1 MARKMAFARKNLRG
15 SPNKDGFV
23 SKWVK
28 KGGNWIAPGL
38 FYIKDPKEA
47 KKAYTELVKKVKQEN
62 KIRKQKLEQDQAQ
75 ARQADEYGQSPPPTA
90 EMKGYFANAFDGL
103 KALLGD
109 GSENNKGLILML
121 VNGDFKKQ
129 IKTAKD
135 FIKKHQ
141 GKILLGLL
149 VLGGGLTWLFVSS
162 DSTATMFRDI
172 IYGIPSRMV
181 ESGGALSATGDLMKQ
196 KHCLQQYVS
205 SMNIDN
211 IMPIEEIK
219 GEEKKAKE
227 ERKEMSRYD
236 FLTQYEKKCKQ
247 LTNKDHV
254 LQVLRGRTKIHPEI
268 LNCASTEMK
277 DFLSHVL
284 KSQQNISQGEIG
296 KIMNYKTFQSSE
308 DRKKETFDNFSLNL
322 AEMQRFI
329 KTLGPDGFNELLE
342 ANLKFLENKLSKVDS
357 SFIATIRSNF
367 LNDVQKISKQSDPN
381 IKEEQFNKFV
391 KDLNNNKYIDNYPAL
406 PALVGI
412 CYADESLRG
421 NLETKLKDST
431 VKMYENLY
439 DQGGDTVGR
448 KSIEKLYLMDT
459 DLTQLGGYGL
469 NLKNGRSS
477 LGLTTGIKDSN
488 RSHVEFSGKSTLI
501 HETQHAVLNFTSD
514 SIFKEVIDIEKKKEK
529 NKDKVFIKDED
540 AMSKQ
545 EVLWIA
551 KDIEAEFSKRL
562 VDEFVPEDLISTDKK
577 SMQDKGLFSFTKQ
590 FSDSERKD
598 LEDFNTNF
606 NQNIK
611 QDDIELL
618 IGISQKKQSIK
629 AQQSEIEKL
638 SKANEDLNIKIEDNK
653 KIATAA
659 DIALDKAPENTP
671 QRDAEKLK
679 RYKAEE
685 IVTKAQKDLE
695 KNKKD
700 TETYEANL
708 QMLKKELSRF
718 TQKIQSTD
726 IVKNINDKGNFN
738 NHDKILEDIQFKAYI
753 KAIDNI
759 MRDENLTLY
768 NQRTKNYDAKNE
780 LCHGE
785 NKMIKMLM
793 ILKRPD
799 IVNKEYERIVGSYP
813 MPEFDAKI
821 IKDKEKDIAKKNKE
835 LDDNKELLKNET
847 DPVRQEELKTKK
859 DKLAKELDDLQ
870 EDLQFL
876 QSPSIESYRYLKE
889 KKILEKLEAEQ
900 ASIDSNASLTD
911 AQKTREKAAA
921 EETAGK
927 EIEELNT
934 KYKNAEG
941 NTLIKNYMNK
951 IGESFKQPK
960 IKLAHKAW
968 HTIVHDAD
976 NLYHNLQG
984 SEEVL
989 VRIMQTFTKADV
1001 EKTLLGKMFGKENA
1015 LRIKHIT
1022 SDKLQKA
1029 FDASVKNFSGY
1040 RERSHH
1046 SHDHDEEGHGNLV
1059 YADRTGHL
1067 NLEYEKQETS
1077 SVLNKPL
1084 SIDNAF
1090 RNPLGNPLG
1099 NQVSWED
1106 EDTLDTS
1113 DIILEENTG
1122 KESNRKIGNGSIL
1135 KSV

>member
-1 MARKMAFARKNLRG
+1 MRLSRKNLRG
-15 SPNKDGFV
+15 SPSGERGAI
-23 SKWVK
+23 KWIK
-28 KGGNWIAPGL
+28 WGSNWIAPGI
-38 FYIKDPKEA
+38 FYTKDWEKNY
-47 KKAYTELVKKVKQEN
+47 KELVKKVKQEN
-62 KIRKQKLEQDQAQ
+62 KIRKQKLEQYQAQ
-75 ARQADEYGQSPPPTA
+75 ARQADQYGQSPPPTV
-90 EMKGYFANAFDGL
+90 EMKGYFANVFDGL
-103 KALLGD
+103 KAILGD

-135 FIKKHQ
+135 FIKTHQ

-162 DSTATMFRDI
+162 DSTATMFRDM
-172 IYGIPSRMV
+172 IYSIPSSMV

-205 SMNIDN
+205 SMHIDD
-211 IMPIEEIK
+211 IMYLEDIRKEMK
-219 GEEKKAKE
+219 QAKE
-227 ERKEMSRYD
+227 ERREMSRYD
-236 FLTQYEKKCKQ
+236 FSKKYEEKCKQ
-247 LTNKDHV
+247 LKNKDDV
-254 LQVLRGRTKIHPEI
+254 LKALRGKTKVSPEI

-277 DFLSHVL
+277 DFLYNIIA
-284 KSQQNISQGEIG
+284 KQQEQAKKNKQPMIPQGEID
-296 KIMNYKTFQSSE
+296 KMIKNYKSFQSSE

-322 AEMQRFI
+322 DEMQRFI

-367 LNDVQKISKQSDPN
+367 LDEIQKISKQSDPN

-391 KDLNNNKYIDNYPAL
+391 KELNGKYIDDYPAL

-551 KDIEAEFSKRL
+551 KYIEAEFNKRL

-577 SMQDKGLFSFTKQ
+577 SIQDKGLFSFTKK

-598 LEDFNTNF
+598 LEDFNTDF
-606 NQNIK
+606 NQKIK
-611 QDDIELL
+611 QSDIELL
-618 IGISQKKQSIK
+618 RGISQKKKSIK
-629 AQQSEIEKL
+629 IVESEIEKL
-638 SKANEDLNIKIEDNK
+638 SKANTDLEASITKN
-653 KIATAA
+653 
-659 DIALDKAPENTP
+659 
-671 QRDAEKLK
+671 EKVA
-679 RYKAEE
+679 KAEYLKWD
-685 IVTKAQKDLE
+685 TKAKNSLEREAAKEKYHKATQVVAKAKKDMEKNKEDLE
-695 KNKKD
+695 KSQ
-700 TETYEANL
+700 ANL
-708 QMLKKELSRF
+708 KTLKDGLSKIEEKIKEQR
-718 TQKIQSTD
+718 KSTD
-726 IVKNINDKGNFN
+726 IVKNINDKGSFDS
-738 NHDKILEDIQFKAYI
+738 HDKILENMQLKAYI
-753 KAIDNI
+753 KAFNNI
-759 MRDENLTLY
+759 MKEKNLSLY
-768 NQRTKNYDAKNE
+768 NQRTKKYDAKNE
-780 LCHGE
+780 LCYGK

-799 IVNKEYERIVGSYP
+799 ILYKEYERIVGSYP

-821 IKDKEKDIAKKNKE
+821 IKDKEEDIAKKNKE
-835 LDDNKELLKNET
+835 IEDNKELLKNET
-847 DPVRQEELKTKK
+847 DPIKQEALKVKQNELSQH
-859 DKLAKELDDLQ
+859 L
-870 EDLQFL
+870 EDLKQDIELL

-889 KKILEKLEAEQ
+889 KQILAKLEAEQ

-911 AQKTREKAAA
+911 VQKKDNKAAA
-921 EETAGK
+921 EKTASTEK
-927 EIEELNT
+927 ENLNT

-1059 YADRTGHL
+1059 YADSTGHIDL
-1067 NLEYEKQETS
+1067 GYEKQEPS
-1077 SVLNKPL
+1077 SILNKPFN
-1084 SIDNAF
+1084 IDKTFND
-1090 RNPLGNPLG
+1090 PLG
-1099 NQVSWED
+1099 NQASWNEEEIVNVSG
-1106 EDTLDTS
+1106 
-1113 DIILEENTG
+1113 INLEKNPE
-1122 KESNRKIGNGSIL
+1122 RKSTPKMGNVSIG
-1135 KSV
+1135 

>member
-1 MARKMAFARKNLRG
+1 MAFDRKNLRG

-38 FYIKDPKEA
+38 FYSKDWEKNY
-47 KKAYTELVKKVKQEN
+47 KELVKKVKQEN

-103 KALLGD
+103 KAILGD

-141 GKILLGLL
+141 GKILAGLL

-162 DSTATMFRDI
+162 DSTATMFRDM
-172 IYGIPSRMV
+172 IYSIPSSMI
-181 ESGGALSATGDLMKQ
+181 ENGGALSVTGDLMKQ

-227 ERKEMSRYD
+227 ERREMSRYD
-236 FLTQYEKKCKQ
+236 FAKKYEEKCKQ

-254 LQVLRGRTKIHPEI
+254 LKALRGKTKVSPEI

-284 KSQQNISQGEIG
+284 KFQQNIPQGEIG

-308 DRKKETFDNFSLNL
+308 DRKKETLDNFSLNL
-322 AEMQRFI
+322 DEMQRFI
-329 KTLGPDGFNELLE
+329 KTLGPDGFNELLA
-342 ANLKFLENKLSKVDS
+342 ANLQSLEKKLSKVDS
-357 SFIATIRSNF
+357 SFIGTIRSKF
-367 LNDVQKISKQSDPN
+367 LDEIQKISQQSDQK

-391 KDLNNNKYIDNYPAL
+391 KDLNRKYIDDYPAL

-412 CYADESLRG
+412 CYADESLRDT
-421 NLETKLKDST
+421 LETKLKDGT

-439 DQGGDTVGR
+439 DQGDDTVGR

-501 HETQHAVLNFTSD
+501 HETQHAVLNFTGD

-529 NKDKVFIKDED
+529 NKDKSFIKIED

-545 EVLWIA
+545 EVLSVA
-551 KDIEAEFSKRL
+551 KDIENEFSKRL
-562 VDEFVPEDLISTDKK
+562 VNEFVPEDLISTDKK
-577 SMQDKGLFSFTKQ
+577 SIQDKGLFSFTKQ

-638 SKANEDLNIKIEDNK
+638 SQANTDLEIEIKKNKEIAKSADLEWDTKAKNSLERE
-653 KIATAA
+653 AA
-659 DIALDKAPENTP
+659 K
-671 QRDAEKLK
+671 EKY
-679 RYKAEE
+679 YKATQ
-685 IVTKAQKDLE
+685 VVAKAQKDIAKNKEDLE
-695 KNKKD
+695 KSV
-700 TETYEANL
+700 ANL
-708 QMLKKELSRF
+708 KTLKDGLSKIEEKIKEQR
-718 TQKIQSTD
+718 KSTD
-726 IVKNINDKGNFN
+726 IVKNINDKGSFDS
-738 NHDKILEDIQFKAYI
+738 HDKILENMQLKAYI

-759 MRDENLTLY
+759 MRDENLSLY
-768 NQRTKNYDAKNE
+768 NQRTKKYDAKNE
-780 LCHGE
+780 LCYGE

-821 IKDKEKDIAKKNKE
+821 IKDKEEDVKQKSKE
-835 LDDNKELLKNET
+835 IEDNNNLLKNET
-847 DPVRQEELKTKK
+847 DPVRQEELKTTKE
-859 DKLAKELDDLQ
+859 KLAKELTDLQ

-876 QSPSIESYRYLKE
+876 QSPSVESYRHLKE
-889 KKILEKLEAEQ
+889 KKILEKLEAER

-921 EETAGK
+921 EKTAGK

-934 KYKNAEG
+934 KYKTANK
-941 NTLIKNYMNK
+941 NTIITNYMEN
-951 IGESFKQPK
+951 IDISFKKDK
-960 IKLAHKAW
+960 INIAHKAW
-968 HTIVHDAD
+968 NKIVHDAD
-976 NLYHNLQG
+976 SLYHNLQG
-984 SEEVL
+984 SEEIL
-989 VRIMQTFTKADV
+989 VRTMQTFTKADV
-1001 EKTLLGKMFGKENA
+1001 EKTLLGKIFGKEKA
-1015 LRIKHIT
+1015 LKIKQIT
-1022 SDKLQKA
+1022 SDKLQRA

-1040 RERSHH
+1040 YERSHH
-1046 SHDHDEEGHGNLV
+1046 SHDHGEEGHGNLV

-1090 RNPLGNPLG
+1090 RNPLGNPLD
-1099 NQVSWED
+1099 NQSSWDD
-1106 EDTLDTS
+1106 EVPLKTS
-1113 DIILEENTG
+1113 EKILEENT
-1122 KESNRKIGNGSIL
+1122 KNQSNRKIGNGSIL
-1135 KSV
+1135 KAV